1 MAKKGKE
8 FNKENVIQ
16 TLRNHFGLNWDDR
29 AKELNKLDNPDTY
42 TGEQLRSYCR
52 RHSNADWYS
61 EFKRKKGSHIALS
74 HDDMHRNHSNSITH
88 SIKLQLKKGQLLTE
102 SELLK
107 IHGFD
112 PLLFEIVS
120 GKSNEWTT
128 PLEGNSFYNYQS
140 TITVRPRTRMSIEMM
155 QVAFKGKIKPVVFN
169 KKQAGKNNLVIA
181 LADMHWG
188 ITKIEDVVDKLQD
201 IKRRIEQGF
210 KTIVIENLGDLFH
223 SSQLQKSVTLSGTI
237 LDEVNMVQAIEDAK
251 VFFNELIE
259 SALENAEEVRLE
271 CVIGNHEDQMYL
283 FHEVLRERYPQL
295 KVNNHIKWRHCYQ
308 LDKVGI
314 MMTHGHANKLKEL
327 PLLFATEY
335 TDIWSKSVTRENH
348 SGHLHQAEKEIGSVI
363 LRQFGTAK
371 KPDPYE
377 IKNGWTTNRKVIQLV
392 EYNAERP
399 VAVYEV

>member
-1 MAKKGKE
+1 MSKYDDEDIIRMKKSGYSWDSIAEKYGVSNRTIRNYAYSKPWYEEIKSEIGHNNKFGK
-8 FNKENVIQ
+8 K
-16 TLRNHFGLNWDDR
+16 
-29 AKELNKLDNPDTY
+29 
-42 TGEQLRSYCR
+42 
-52 RHSNADWYS
+52 
-61 EFKRKKGSHIALS
+61 
-74 HDDMHRNHSNSITH
+74 MHTEPKDSITH
-88 SIKLQLKKGQLLTE
+88 SIKIKLKEGQLLTE

-107 IHGFD
+107 LHGFE
-112 PLLFEIVS
+112 PLVWEIVS

-128 PLEGNSFYNYQS
+128 PIEGNPFYNYQS
-140 TITVRPRTRMSIEMM
+140 TITVKPRTKMSIEMM
-155 QVAFKGKIKPVVFN
+155 TNAFKGKIEPIVYKN
-169 KKQAGKNNLVIA
+169 KKSGKNNLVIA

-188 ITKIEDVVDKLQD
+188 ITKIEDVVNKLQD

-251 VFFNELIE
+251 VFFEA
-259 SALENAEEVRLE
+259 ALENAEEVRLE

-392 EYNAERP
+392 EYNTERP

>member
-16 TLRNHFGLNWDDR
+16 TLRNHFELNWDNR

-52 RHSNADWYS
+52 RDSNSDWYS
-61 EFKRKKGSHIALS
+61 EFKRKKGSHIALTNE
-74 HDDMHRNHSNSITH
+74 MHRNPNNTISKEIIINRKDG
-88 SIKLQLKKGQLLTE
+88 KLYTE
-102 SELLK
+102 KELLE
-107 IHGFD
+107 IHGYD
-112 PLLFEIVS
+112 PTEWAVVNA
-120 GKSNEWTT
+120 KSNEWSTA
-128 PLEGNSFYNYQS
+128 GDDAFYNFQS
-140 TITVRPRTRMSIEMM
+140 KLSVKPRTAMDITPEQIIE
-155 QVAFKGKIKPVVFN
+155 AFKGEIKPVVFN

-188 ITKIEDVVDKLQD
+188 ITKIEDVVNKLQE